1 VITIDNEDQNDNK
14 EIDNVEKIMKRLEKI
29 TEKMEDNYQKET
41 KQMMESPYRMILLNF
56 IIGLARGLG
65 IAVGATVLGALFLI
79 VLLRLAQLNIPVI
92 GEFLARLIKIV
103 QTYL

>member
-1 VITIDNEDQNDNK
+1 MITIDNEDQNDNK